1 MLICYVNQDF
11 LLTKKWDI
19 SKKLHIWMNLMSL
32 KSMIRYDIEIVK
44 IVNTGWPCDS
54 CLNEVLHVHIRMSA
68 PLIEMLQRFET
79 EII

>member
-1 MLICYVNQDF
+1 
-11 LLTKKWDI
+11 
-19 SKKLHIWMNLMSL
+19 MNELDEPD
-32 KSMIRYDIEIVK
+32 IRYDMEIVK
-44 IVNTGWPCDS
+44 NVNTGWPCNS